1 LPFSVA
7 AFSQNAVLTE
17 KAMKFTITGSVKIS
31 VFFLLASAGFAGVAF
46 AKREVMS
53 LDRSW
58 RFHQGDIAF
67 PIPKDHHQTYSLAK
81 AGNANGPVAG
91 GFDDTGWRVID
102 LPHDWVVEGPFDET
116 ENCPQ
121 GYRPRGIG
129 FYRRHFKLDT
139 ADEGKHFELQFDG
152 IATHATV
159 WFNGTLVARNFCGY
173 TSFHADI
180 TPIARFGDQLNTIT
194 VRVDANAM
202 EGWWYEGGG
211 IYRHTWLVKRDPL
224 HIVTDGI
231 FANPVKSDSG
241 SWTVPV
247 EVTAENAGSDAAAA
261 EVEVHLFDPT
271 GAEVGSA
278 RTPVTMDPLHRGVVR
293 LKLDVTSP
301 QLWSVDKPTLYQ
313 VRTRLLCD
321 GKITDEVT
329 TRIGFRTIRFDA
341 DLGFFLNDQPL
352 KIKGTC
358 NHQDHAGVG
367 VAVPDSLWEFRLRR
381 LKEMGSN
388 AYRCAHHPP
397 AKEFLDACDR
407 MGMLVMNENRNFNT
421 SDECMRELEWM
432 VRRDRNRP
440 SVILWSVFNEEPMQG
455 TRQGYEMVR
464 RMTAAVKALDS
475 TRPVTAAMNG
485 GHFAPVNVSQAVDVA
500 GFNYSVDG
508 YDVFHERNP
517 DKPMLSS
524 EDTAALMIRGE
535 YETDRE
541 KHIVA
546 SYDDEAASF
555 GKTQREAWKLIAGRP
570 FVAGGFVWTGFDYH
584 GEPTP
589 FTWPTAAS
597 LFGCMDLC
605 GFPKTA
611 FHIRRA
617 LWVKDEPVLHL
628 APHWNWP
635 GREGKP
641 VKVLSITNAET
652 VELKLNGES
661 LGVKP
666 VDPFEFATWQVIYQ
680 PGKLEAIAMKDGRE
694 IARTAVE
701 TTGPPVA
708 LRLTPDRKTLA
719 GDGRDAMPVTV
730 EAFDSD
736 GRPVPTANLPI
747 DFELTGPAAI
757 IGLGNGDP
765 NSHEPEKGNRRS
777 LFNGLA
783 QVIVRSLPDGNQ
795 PLVLQAKAAGLA
807 PAVVSI
813 GVNTAA
819 GAPGVPPASPI
830 YTLLKWRMSPSG
842 STPPDPNQ
850 LIASNDQNT
859 WQEVWTDKLREFP
872 NGNFAVFR
880 TVFEP
885 FHAVRNEGGTITFT
899 GISGKAQIWLDGK
912 QVGNKDRFE
921 RAPLT
926 IHVPPGEGMRTLS
939 LLIETRDGEPAGMD
953 RAVTVE
959 PLAPVK

>member
-1 LPFSVA
+1 MKLP
-7 AFSQNAVLTE
+7 
-17 KAMKFTITGSVKIS
+17 ITGFVKLCAYC
-31 VFFLLASAGFAGVAF
+31 LLVCTGLAGSAF
-46 AKREVMS
+46 AKREILS

-58 RFHQGDIAF
+58 RVHQGDIAF
-67 PIPKDHHQTYSLAK
+67 PIAKNHHPTYSLAK
-81 AGNANGPVAG
+81 AGNANGPASA
-91 GFDDTGWRVID
+91 GFDDTGWRVLD

-129 FYRRHFKLDT
+129 FYRRHFKLDA
-139 ADEGKHFELQFDG
+139 ADEGKHLELQFDG

-173 TSFHADI
+173 TSFHADV
-180 TPIARFGDQLNTIT
+180 TPLAQYGDNLNTIA

-231 FANPVKSDSG
+231 FANPVRNADG
-241 SWTVPV
+241 SWKLPV
-247 EVTAENAGSDAAAA
+247 EATLENAGNETAAA
-261 EVEVHLFDPT
+261 EVEVTLLDPA
-271 GAEVGSA
+271 GAEIGRA
-278 RTPVTMDPLHRGVVR
+278 RVPLTIDPLRRGVAR
-293 LKLDVTSP
+293 MSLDVASP
-301 QLWSVDKPTLYQ
+301 SLWSVDEPSLYQ
-313 VRTRLLCD
+313 VRTRVLLD
-321 GKITDEVT
+321 EKTTDEVT
-329 TRIGFRTIRFDA
+329 TRCGFRTLRFDA
-341 DLGFFLNDQPL
+341 KLGFFLNDQPL

-367 VAVPDSLWEFRLRR
+367 VAVPASLWEFRLRR

-421 SDECMRELEWM
+421 SDECIRQLEWM
-432 VRRDRNRP
+432 VRRDRNHP
-440 SVILWSVFNEEPMQG
+440 SVFMWSVFNEEPMQG
-455 TRQGYEMVR
+455 TKQGYEMVR
-464 RMTAAVKALDS
+464 RMADVVRSLDS

-485 GHFAPVNVSQAVDVA
+485 GHLAPVNVSQAVDVV
-500 GFNYSVDG
+500 GFNYSVDS

-517 DKPMLSS
+517 DKPMISS

-535 YETDRE
+535 YETDRQN
-541 KHIVA
+541 HIIA
-546 SYDDEAASF
+546 SYDDEASSF
-555 GKTQREAWKLIAGRP
+555 GNTQRDSWKRIATRP
-570 FVAGGFVWTGFDYH
+570 FVAGSFVWTGFDYH

-589 FTWPTAAS
+589 FTWPTAGS

-641 VKVLSITNAET
+641 VKVLAITNAER
-652 VELKLNGES
+652 VELKLNGKS
-661 LGVKP
+661 LGVKQL
-666 VDPFEFATWQVIYQ
+666 DPFDYAAWEVEYQ
-680 PGKLEAIAMKDGRE
+680 PGKLEAIASKDGRE
-694 IARTAVE
+694 IARSTVE

-708 LRLTPDRKTLA
+708 LRLTPDRSSIA

-730 EAFDSD
+730 EALDAD
-736 GRPVPTANLPI
+736 GRPVPTANLPVEF
-747 DFELTGPAAI
+747 DLTGPGAV
-757 IGLGNGDP
+757 IGLANGDP

-783 QVIVRSLPDGNQ
+783 QVIVRSMPDGDQ

-807 PAVVSI
+807 PAI
-813 GVNTAA
+813 LTIDVNAVAA
-819 GAPGVPPASPI
+819 PPWIPPARPTF
-830 YTLLKWRMSPSG
+830 TLLKWRMSPS
-842 STPPDPNQ
+842 SATPPDPNQ
-850 LIASNDQNT
+850 QIASNDQNT

-872 NGNFAVFR
+872 NGNFAIFR
-880 TVFEP
+880 TTFEP
-885 FHAVRNEGGTITFT
+885 FHAVRKSGGSITFAAIT
-899 GISGKAQIWLDGK
+899 GKAQIWLDGK

-921 RAPLT
+921 PAPLT
-926 IHVPPGEGMRTLS
+926 IQLPPGEGMRTLS
-939 LLIETRDGEPAGMD
+939 LLIETRPGEPAGMD
-953 RAVTVE
+953 RTVTVE
-959 PLAPVK
+959 PITFTR

>member
-1 LPFSVA
+1 MKLP
-7 AFSQNAVLTE
+7 
-17 KAMKFTITGSVKIS
+17 ITGFVKLCAYC
-31 VFFLLASAGFAGVAF
+31 LLVCTGLAGSAF
-46 AKREVMS
+46 AKREILS

-67 PIPKDHHQTYSLAK
+67 PIAKNHHQTYSLAK
-81 AGNANGPVAG
+81 AGNANGPASA
-91 GFDDTGWRVID
+91 GFDDTGWRVLD

-129 FYRRHFKLDT
+129 FYRRHFKLDA
-139 ADEGKHFELQFDG
+139 ADEGKHLELQFDG

-159 WFNGTLVARNFCGY
+159 WFNGTLVVRNFCGY
-173 TSFHADI
+173 TSFHADV
-180 TPIARFGDQLNTIT
+180 TPLAQYGDNLNTIA

-231 FANPVKSDSG
+231 FANPVRNADG
-241 SWTVPV
+241 SWKLPV
-247 EVTAENAGSDAAAA
+247 EATLENAGNETAAA
-261 EVEVHLFDPT
+261 EVEVTLLDPA
-271 GAEVGSA
+271 GAEIGRA
-278 RTPVTMDPLHRGVVR
+278 RVPLTIDPLRRGVAR
-293 LKLDVTSP
+293 MSLDVASP
-301 QLWSVDKPTLYQ
+301 SLWSVDEPSLYQ
-313 VRTRLLCD
+313 VRTRVLLD
-321 GKITDEVT
+321 EKTTDEVI
-329 TRIGFRTIRFDA
+329 TRCGFRTLRFDA
-341 DLGFFLNDQPL
+341 KLGFFLNDQPL

-367 VAVPDSLWEFRLRR
+367 VAVPASLWEFRLRR

-421 SDECMRELEWM
+421 SDECIRQLEWM
-432 VRRDRNRP
+432 VRRDRNHP
-440 SVILWSVFNEEPMQG
+440 SVFMWSVFNEEPMQG
-455 TRQGYEMVR
+455 TKQGYEMVR
-464 RMTAAVKALDS
+464 RMADVVRSLDS

-485 GHFAPVNVSQAVDVA
+485 GHLAPVNVSQAVDVV
-500 GFNYSVDG
+500 GFNYSVDS

-517 DKPMLSS
+517 DKPMISS

-535 YETDRE
+535 YETDRQN
-541 KHIVA
+541 HIIA
-546 SYDDEAASF
+546 SYDDEASSF
-555 GKTQREAWKLIAGRP
+555 GNTQRDSWKRIATRP
-570 FVAGGFVWTGFDYH
+570 FVAGSFVWTGFDYH

-589 FTWPTAAS
+589 FTWPTAGS

-641 VKVLSITNAET
+641 VKVLAITNAER
-652 VELKLNGES
+652 VELKLNGKS
-661 LGVKP
+661 LGVKQL
-666 VDPFEFATWQVIYQ
+666 DPFDYAAWEVEYQ
-680 PGKLEAIAMKDGRE
+680 PGKLEAIASKDGRE
-694 IARTAVE
+694 IARSTVE

-708 LRLTPDRKTLA
+708 LRLTPDRSSIA

-730 EAFDSD
+730 EALDAD
-736 GRPVPTANLPI
+736 GRPVPTANLPVEF
-747 DFELTGPAAI
+747 DLTGPGAV
-757 IGLGNGDP
+757 IGLANGDP

-783 QVIVRSLPDGNQ
+783 QVIVRSMPDGDQ

-807 PAVVSI
+807 PAI
-813 GVNTAA
+813 LTIDVNAVAA
-819 GAPGVPPASPI
+819 PPWIPPARPTF
-830 YTLLKWRMSPSG
+830 TLLKWRMSPS
-842 STPPDPNQ
+842 SATPPDPNQ
-850 LIASNDQNT
+850 QIASNDQNT

-872 NGNFAVFR
+872 NGNFAIFR
-880 TVFEP
+880 TTFEP
-885 FHAVRNEGGTITFT
+885 FHAVRKSGGSITFAAIT
-899 GISGKAQIWLDGK
+899 GKAQIWLDGK

-921 RAPLT
+921 PAPLT
-926 IHVPPGEGMRTLS
+926 IQLPPGEGMRTLS
-939 LLIETRDGEPAGMD
+939 LLIETRPGEPAGMD
-953 RAVTVE
+953 RTVTVE
-959 PLAPVK
+959 PITFTR